1 MNYDI
6 TDIEKSYDIDR
17 AMPKST
23 MEFWLNALSKFIKRV
38 FSGAVFLIR
47 ESG

>member
-6 TDIEKSYDIDR
+6 TDIAKPYDIAM

-38 FSGAVFLIR
+38 SSGAVFLIR